1 MPLLRKI
8 APLLFHFKVD
18 FTCKFLLATAGEACT
33 DNFIFLV
40 YSLSCDVSSY
50 HRLFISQQSCEQNEQ
65 LLNSQRRQESFRAQQ
80 FLCVAFFHYAEDY
93 RRNTDELVKF

>member
-1 MPLLRKI
+1 MPLLRRI
-8 APLLFHFKVD
+8 ASLLYYSYKVD
-18 FTCKFLLATAGEACT
+18 FICKFLFAAGCT

-80 FLCVAFFHYAEDY
+80 FPCVAFFHYAEDY